1 MITKNSLVSN
11 VSTFLQTT
19 LATEASL
26 AGQLLSIEQT
36 LITEKYP
43 IGRTET
49 RRPAVSKRKG
59 QNLEA
64 SKSEQGGVHNVM
76 YRHM

>member
-19 LATEASL
+19 LPTEASL
-26 AGQLLSIEQT
+26 AGQLLSVEQT

-43 IGRTET
+43 
-49 RRPAVSKRKG
+49 
-59 QNLEA
+59 
-64 SKSEQGGVHNVM
+64 
-76 YRHM
+76 